1 VSYVCCG
8 DIGHNV
14 SDSQGTIY
22 RHMTIEEVAAY
33 ASVATAVGTL
43 SLAAATYYLARG
55 ASAEVVAA
63 TAQAR
68 ATAEQSAASLEQS
81 KASTRQAAAA
91 EQALTAQTAPLLSD
105 VPFGIPVV
113 SGYRTKPNPG
123 SPSIMDSLL
132 GHREPTYRDASE
144 IAVYVDENGLKDAN
158 IRVPFRNVGNGV
170 AIVQDMVFFVGDET
184 ELGGASSVPVIPTG
198 QVAEA
203 ELSILPSADGYEGA
217 RSVITKR
224 TAFAV
229 AIAYGDATGASSG
242 AIRLDVAPTADS
254 EADDWFVRQVHWGDT
269 LAEARHSPRLSS
281 RPVLA

>member
-1 VSYVCCG
+1 VPSNETGEGASECA
-8 DIGHNV
+8 
-14 SDSQGTIY
+14 GTI
-22 RHMTIEEVAAY
+22 HPMTIEDVAAY
-33 ASVATAVGTL
+33 AGVATAVGTL

-63 TAQAR
+63 TEQAR

-81 KASTRQAAAA
+81 KASARQAAAA
-91 EQALTAQTAPLLSD
+91 EQALTAQTAPLLGD

-113 SGYRTKPNPG
+113 SGYRTRPASG
-123 SPSIMDSLL
+123 SQSIMASML

-144 IAVYVDENGLKDAN
+144 IAVYIDVNGLKDAN

-170 AIVQDMVFFVGDET
+170 AIVQDMMFFIGDDT
-184 ELGGASSVPVIPTG
+184 ELAGASSTPVIPTG

-203 ELSILPSADGYEGA
+203 ELSVLPSADGYEGA
-217 RSVITKR
+217 HSAIETR

-242 AIRLDVAPTADS
+242 AIRLDVAPTPDN
-254 EADDWFVRQVHWGDT
+254 ELDDWFVRQVHWGGT
-269 LAEARHSPRLSS
+269 LAEACDNPRLSS